1 MTVPRST
8 PSGAAFN
15 DLRNLARRTGRS
27 PQELYTFHA
36 LDGFLARLA
45 ASPQREHVVLKG
57 GALLAAFDLRR
68 PTRDIDLQ
76 AHDLANDAQTV
87 LALVRSVATLPG
99 DDGLVFDA
107 AAASASIIRDDD
119 EYAGVRVSLVA
130 HLATVE
136 IHLHIDVNVG
146 DPIVPEPQVIELPR
160 VLGEPVVLRGYPIV
174 MVHAEKIITAV
185 SRGTANTRWRDFGD
199 VYSLAGRHDVAGDD
213 FALAI
218 SSVAAHR
225 KVHLLPLAEVLA
237 GFPALAQARYDAWR
251 RRHDR
256 DDLPN
261 AFQEVL
267 DRVIGFADP
276 ALLGSVTEHRWDAH
290 TTTWV

>member
-15 DLRNLARRTGRS
+15 DLRNLAPRAGRS

-45 ASPQREHVVLKG
+45 ASPERDHVVLKG

-87 LALVRSVATLPG
+87 LAMVRSVAALPAE
-99 DDGLVFDA
+99 DGLTFDTA
-107 AAASASIIRDDD
+107 AATASIIRDDD

-160 VLGEPVVLRGYPIV
+160 VLGDPVALRGYPIV
-174 MVHAEKIITAV
+174 MVHAEKIVTAV

-199 VYSLAGRHDVAGDD
+199 VYSLAGRHDVAGDELE
-213 FALAI
+213 LAI

-225 KVHLLPLAEVLA
+225 AVHLLPLSEVLV
-237 GFPALAQARYDAWR
+237 GFPALAQPRYATWR

-256 DDLPN
+256 DDLPST
-261 AFQEVL
+261 FQDVL
-267 DRVIGFADP
+267 GRVIGFADP
-276 ALLGSVTEHRWDAH
+276 VLLGRVTDRRWEAH
-290 TTTWV
+290 TGTWV

>member
-45 ASPQREHVVLKG
+45 ASPQREHIVLKG

-76 AHDLANDAQTV
+76 AHELANDAQTV
-87 LALVRSVATLPG
+87 LDLVRSVAGLPG
-99 DDGLVFDA
+99 DDGLTFDT
-107 AAASASIIRDDD
+107 AAASARIIRDDD

-146 DPIVPEPQVIELPR
+146 DPMVPEPQVIELPR
-160 VLGEPVVLRGYPIV
+160 VLGDPVALRGYPIV
-174 MVHAEKIITAV
+174 MVHAEKIVTAV

-199 VYSLAGRHDVAGDD
+199 VYSLAGRHDVAGGELE
-213 FALAI
+213 LAT

-225 KVHLLPLAEVLA
+225 AVHLLPLSEVLV
-237 GFPALAQARYDAWR
+237 GFPALAQTRYETWR

-256 DDLPN
+256 DDLPS
-261 AFQEVL
+261 AFQEVV
-267 DRVIGFADP
+267 DGVISFADP
-276 ALLGSVTEHRWDAH
+276 ALLGRAAGLRWDAD
-290 TTTWV
+290 TKTWV